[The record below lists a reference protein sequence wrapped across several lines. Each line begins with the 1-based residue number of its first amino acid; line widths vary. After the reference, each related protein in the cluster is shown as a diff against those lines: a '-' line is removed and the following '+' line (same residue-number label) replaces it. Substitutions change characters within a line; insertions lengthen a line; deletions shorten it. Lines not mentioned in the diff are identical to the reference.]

1 MLESAIKVNQLFK
14 RFGEFN
20 ALNGLSFEVYEG
32 DIFGFLGPNG
42 AGKSTTIRILA
53 SLIKADRGD
62 VFLFG
67 KNLNLQSK
75 NIRNN
80 IGFLIERPDFYNYLS
95 AKTNLEI
102 LQQTGGLA
110 KDTRKIE
117 ELLEWVGLKGRE
129 KDKVGTFSQG
139 MKQRLGLAQTLLHN
153 PGILVLD
160 EPSNGLDPQGI
171 KDMRNLIIS
180 LNKDQNK
187 TIFLSSHLLWEIE
200 LMANRMVI
208 IKDGKHVIEGNV
220 SELVSTHVAKVE
232 IETNETERL
241 NLFLKQN
248 NISFSVSVERPQL
261 FQLSYAATGVPD
273 LIKQINAAN
282 ISIYSIK
289 PLKALEDY
297 FLSKTDVHVN

>member
-1 MLESAIKVNQLFK
+1 MLENAIKVNKLFK

-20 ALNGLSFEVYEG
+20 ALNGLSFEVFKG

-53 SLIKADRGD
+53 SLIRPDSGE

-67 KNLNLQSK
+67 KNLNLQDK

-102 LQQTGGLA
+102 LQQTSGLA

-129 KDKVGTFSQG
+129 SDKVGTFSQG

-171 KDMRNLIIS
+171 KDMRNLITS
-180 LNKDQNK
+180 LNKDHNK

-208 IKDGKHVIEGNV
+208 IKDGKNIIEGNV

-232 IETNETERL
+232 IETNDIESL
-241 NLFLKQN
+241 NLFLKDKK
-248 NISFSVSVERPQL
+248 ISYSVSIERPQL
-261 FQLSYAATGVPD
+261 FQLSYSATEVPH
-273 LIKQINAAN
+273 LIKQLNTAN
-282 ISIYSIK
+282 ISVYSIK

>member
-1 MLESAIKVNQLFK
+1 MLENAIKVNKLFK

-20 ALNGLSFEVYEG
+20 ALNGLSFEVFKG

-53 SLIKADRGD
+53 SLIRPDSGE

-67 KNLNLQSK
+67 KNLNLQDK

-102 LQQTGGLA
+102 LQQTSGLA

-129 KDKVGTFSQG
+129 SDKVGTFSQG

-171 KDMRNLIIS
+171 KDMRNLITS
-180 LNKDQNK
+180 LNKEHNK

-208 IKDGKHVIEGNV
+208 IKDGKNIIEGNV

-232 IETNETERL
+232 IETNDIESL
-241 NLFLKQN
+241 NLFLKDKK
-248 NISFSVSVERPQL
+248 ISYSVSIERPQL
-261 FQLSYAATGVPD
+261 FQLSYSATEVPH
-273 LIKQINAAN
+273 LIKQLNTAN
-282 ISIYSIK
+282 ISVYSIK

>member
-1 MLESAIKVNQLFK
+1 
-14 RFGEFN
+14 
-20 ALNGLSFEVYEG
+20 
-32 DIFGFLGPNG
+32 
-42 AGKSTTIRILA
+42 
-53 SLIKADRGD
+53 
-62 VFLFG
+62 
-67 KNLNLQSK
+67 LQDK

-102 LQQTGGLA
+102 LQQTSGLA

-129 KDKVGTFSQG
+129 SDKVGTFSQG

-171 KDMRNLIIS
+171 KDMRNLITS
-180 LNKDQNK
+180 LNKEHNK

-208 IKDGKHVIEGNV
+208 IKDGKNIIEGNV

-232 IETNETERL
+232 IETNDIESL
-241 NLFLKQN
+241 NLFLKDKK
-248 NISFSVSVERPQL
+248 ISYSVSIERPQL
-261 FQLSYAATGVPD
+261 FQLSYSATEVPH
-273 LIKQINAAN
+273 LIKQLNTAN
-282 ISIYSIK
+282 ISVYSIK

>member
-1 MLESAIKVNQLFK
+1 MLENAIKVNKLFK

-20 ALNGLSFEVYEG
+20 ALNGLSFEVFKG

-53 SLIKADRGD
+53 SLIRPDSGE

-67 KNLNLQSK
+67 KNLNLQDK

-102 LQQTGGLA
+102 LQQTSGLA

-129 KDKVGTFSQG
+129 SDKVGTFSQG

-171 KDMRNLIIS
+171 KDMRNLITS
-180 LNKDQNK
+180 LNKDHNK

-208 IKDGKHVIEGNV
+208 IKDGKNIIEGNV

-232 IETNETERL
+232 IETNDIESL
-241 NLFLKQN
+241 NLFLKDKK
-248 NISFSVSVERPQL
+248 ISFSVSIERPQL
-261 FQLSYAATGVPD
+261 FQLSYSATEVPH
-273 LIKQINAAN
+273 LIKQLNTAN
-282 ISIYSIK
+282 ISVYSIK